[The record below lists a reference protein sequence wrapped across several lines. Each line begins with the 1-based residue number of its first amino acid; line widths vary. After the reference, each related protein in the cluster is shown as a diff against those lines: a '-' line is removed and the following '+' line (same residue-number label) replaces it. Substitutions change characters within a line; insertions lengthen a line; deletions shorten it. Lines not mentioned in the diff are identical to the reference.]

1 MLEEKAID
9 NFIENSCEIIREY
22 DADKDFISKDENVS
36 AYSSEDN
43 ENFQTC
49 RLIVKAEGS
58 FDNFGAAEHIKGFM
72 GFYILQYE
80 NETDTENAYNSLLNE
95 KNVLS
100 VNIDKIVSPAQ
111 AEEEEVD
118 TLTDVFPESSNG
130 HLCDWA
136 TERTQSAQV
145 NEYIK
150 KNNIPLTDITVGVI
164 DQGVYYNHEFLKDRI
179 KRTYFNSSPDGNQN
193 DELDVLDGH
202 GTAVSS
208 VVVDNTPESVSVA
221 MYRVLDDEWENSIA
235 GICMGILRAI
245 EDDVDIIN
253 ISLGYFDESDL
264 SKSACELANE
274 NDIPIVCSA
283 GNEGMNI
290 ISWNL
295 SPAKTESAITVGA
308 TSKANRICSWSN
320 CGLYVDFIAPGE
332 DINVAVSNNRYDI
345 WDGTSFASPCV
356 AGIIALIRSVKY
368 DYSYDKIVKAINC
381 FSA

>member
-1 MLEEKAID
+1 M
-9 NFIENSCEIIREY
+9 
-22 DADKDFISKDENVS
+22 
-36 AYSSEDN
+36 
-43 ENFQTC
+43 
-49 RLIVKAEGS
+49 
-58 FDNFGAAEHIKGFM
+58 
-72 GFYILQYE
+72 
-80 NETDTENAYNSLLNE
+80 
-95 KNVLS
+95 
-100 VNIDKIVSPAQ
+100 
-111 AEEEEVD
+111 
-118 TLTDVFPESSNG
+118 
-130 HLCDWA
+130 
-136 TERTQSAQV
+136 
-145 NEYIK
+145 
-150 KNNIPLTDITVGVI
+150 
-164 DQGVYYNHEFLKDRI
+164 
-179 KRTYFNSSPDGNQN
+179 
-193 DELDVLDGH
+193 LDGH

-208 VVVDNTPESVSVA
+208 VVVDNTPKSVSVA